1 MKSGDEGQAYER
13 QKRFM
18 NAAFLHSDIETIV
31 KPMAA
36 RFANEILD
44 KAGGRVNGVRDLLTR
59 VSTKICE
66 AYYGIPIPD
75 EDAFAEWTIVMSVLF
90 FGDPFG
96 RESLKRLAVAA
107 APHIRRLI
115 DNAIAEAKAGR
126 ADENTV
132 VARLVKLQ
140 QTESDPPDDAE
151 IRAILTGMTTGFT
164 PTNTV
169 SGGHMLSV
177 VLEKPEVLE
186 QALKAAKED
195 RDADLWHILFEAMR
209 FRPLNFGPFRYC
221 NQDYRLASGRKIRA
235 GTTVLASTLAA
246 MRDSSRV
253 PHPSKFDPSRPRDQY
268 LLFGH
273 GMHACYGAMT
283 ADAHI
288 TQTL

>member
-1 MKSGDEGQAYER
+1 KYYDRIIELQSNPQPAIIFNYKDLADDSLAGRIGLWLFENPSFPAKVLRSFFPIVKLGKLAIASRFDDVREILNRHEVFDVPFGLEMIELAGGTNFILGMKSGDQGQAYER

-75 EDAFAEWTIVMSVLF
+75 EDAFAEWTTRMSGLF
-90 FGDPFG
+90 FRHPSG
-96 RESLKRLAVAA
+96 RESLKRLALAA
-107 APHIRRLI
+107 APHVRRLI

-126 ADENTV
+126 VAENTV
-132 VARLVKLQ
+132 VARLVKLR
-140 QTESDPPDDAE
+140 QTETDPPDDVE

-169 SGGHMLSV
+169 SGGHMLAV
-177 VLEKPEVLE
+177 VLE
-186 QALKAAKED
+186 
-195 RDADLWHILFEAMR
+195 
-209 FRPLNFGPFRYC
+209 
-221 NQDYRLASGRKIRA
+221 
-235 GTTVLASTLAA
+235 
-246 MRDSSRV
+246 
-253 PHPSKFDPSRPRDQY
+253 
-268 LLFGH
+268 
-273 GMHACYGAMT
+273 
-283 ADAHI
+283 
-288 TQTL
+288 